1 MHKKKRGESFRMS
14 TNLIEQKGTED
25 SIQRRRTLGKN
36 LLGKIRVK
44 DLSLKK
50 LVYEKIIPP
59 LHLQI
64 PNMRD
69 FL

>member
-25 SIQRRRTLGKN
+25 SIQRRTLGKN

-50 LVYEKIIPP
+50 LVYEKIIRP

-64 PNMRD
+64 PNMPD

>member
-25 SIQRRRTLGKN
+25 SIQRRTLGKN

-50 LVYEKIIPP
+50 LVYEKIILP

-64 PNMRD
+64 PNMPD